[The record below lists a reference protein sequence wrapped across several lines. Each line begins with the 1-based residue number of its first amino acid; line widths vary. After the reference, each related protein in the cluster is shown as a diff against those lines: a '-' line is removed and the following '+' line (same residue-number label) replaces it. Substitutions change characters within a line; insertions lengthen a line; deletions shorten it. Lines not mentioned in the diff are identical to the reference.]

1 MIGTDNGIYLVNQR
15 PNGDNIEPWRILVVF
30 GVTQI
35 DILEEYRLFIV
46 LSNGALCLY
55 PVQVLL
61 DAIEHEELVFCDP
74 WKVQDNVD
82 FFKIGISLGQ
92 RLVCSVN
99 TSASSSNI
107 KLFEPADVLSMR
119 LSQDSLYW
127 RGGKILKLFK
137 VSNTAFSDKG
147 VVLSHSKRHS
157 TFQPNAG
164 LYTSFD
170 QL

>member
-1 MIGTDNGIYLVNQR
+1 MIGTDSGIYLVSQR
-15 PNGDNIEPWRILVVF
+15 PNGDNVEPWQILVTI

-35 DILEEYRLFIV
+35 DILEEYHLFIV
-46 LSNGALCLY
+46 LSNGTLCLY
-55 PVQVLL
+55 PIEVLL
-61 DAIEHEELVFCDP
+61 NAIKHEELVFCDP

-82 FFKIGISLGQ
+82 FFKVGISIG
-92 RLVCSVN
+92 RRFVCSVN

-107 KLFEPADVLSMR
+107 KLFEAADALSMR
-119 LSQDSLYW
+119 LAQDSLYW

-137 VSNTAFSDKG
+137 VSNTAFSDEAI
-147 VVLSHSKRHS
+147 VLSHSKRHI
-157 TFQPNAG
+157 TFQLNAG